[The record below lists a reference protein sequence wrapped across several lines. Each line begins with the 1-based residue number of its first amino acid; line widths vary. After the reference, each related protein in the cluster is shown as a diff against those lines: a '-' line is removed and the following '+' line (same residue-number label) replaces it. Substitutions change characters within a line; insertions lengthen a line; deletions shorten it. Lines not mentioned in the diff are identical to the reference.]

1 MARTDPTPSVNRLG
15 GDLPKIGSF
24 SVDWTFKP
32 NPDGTQN
39 ATINAANYWRM
50 FLPARELMTQGD
62 YEVIPSFNIE
72 SAEDGHLRVQAPHGE
87 WHDDCDIVILQR
99 WMKKGFA
106 RDAKRA
112 MATGQVLVYDVDDNY
127 WALPKTNIA
136 YEYTDP
142 VKYKDF
148 NRAEYLK
155 NLAACNGITVSTP
168 MLANQLSRC
177 GPPVFLVRN
186 YIDINMFT
194 PRDPREPGLVGWVG
208 GLPWRGHDLA
218 LLRQGVVSFL
228 KAEGLPFYHGGHID
242 QPGAPTAASQLGLP
256 ASMVKTKPLC
266 DMTQVPDLWAPIS
279 VAVIPL
285 EDTVF
290 NRSKS
295 WVKGLE
301 ACAMGLPFIA
311 SRLPEYEALSV
322 GRLVDQRSS
331 SAPQDWVDNLL
342 ELLVPDTR
350 AAESA
355 RNRARAEQLSIQANW
370 KEWDSVYRELV

>member
-1 MARTDPTPSVNRLG
+1 M
-15 GDLPKIGSF
+15 KIGAF
-24 SVDWTFKP
+24 SVDWSFRS
-32 NPDGTQN
+32 NADGIQN
-39 ATINAANYWRM
+39 ATINAANYWRLY
-50 FLPARELMTQGD
+50 LPGRELILQGD
-62 YEVIPSFNIE
+62 YQVIPSFQFE
-72 SAEDGHLRVQAPHGE
+72 SAPDGHLRVQTPQGE

-99 WMKKGFA
+99 WMKKDFHK
-106 RDAKRA
+106 DAKRA
-112 MATGQVLVYDVDDNY
+112 MACGQVLVYDVDDNY

-136 YEYTDP
+136 HTYTNP
-142 VKYKDF
+142 SKFPDF
-148 NRAEYLK
+148 NRDAYLK
-155 NLAACNGITVSTP
+155 NLSAANAITVSTP
-168 MLANQLSRC
+168 TLANQLARC

-186 YIDINMFT
+186 YIDIQMWK
-194 PRDPREPGLVGWVG
+194 PRDPSEPGLVGWVG

-218 LLRQGVVSFL
+218 LLRQGVVTFL
-228 KAEGLPFYHGGHID
+228 KENGLPFYHGGHID
-242 QPGAPTAASQLGLP
+242 QEGAPKAYEQLGLP
-256 ASMVKTKPLC
+256 ASQVKTKPLC
-266 DMTQVPDLWAPIS
+266 DMQGVPDLWSPIS
-279 VAVIPL
+279 LAVIPL

-301 ACAMGLPFIA
+301 ACASGLPFIA
-311 SRLPEYEALSV
+311 SKLPEYQALGV